1 MITRVT
7 KIAVNT
13 DVMMPRPSVI
23 AKPRTGPEPMA
34 NRMVAAINVVTL
46 ASIMAE
52 VEKEITSWT
61 IKIDVDVNV
70 KNKIK
75 SKAASQGI
83 YLNDFIA
90 NLLTDFSKKEG

>member
-1 MITRVT
+1 
-7 KIAVNT
+7 
-13 DVMMPRPSVI
+13 
-23 AKPRTGPEPMA
+23 
-34 NRMVAAINVVTL
+34 
-46 ASIMAE
+46 MAE

-83 YLNDFIA
+83 YLNDFVA